1 MAQPVPPAA
10 PLEPVAAP
18 TDPAAAEIAVEQR
31 HVDRVYERL
40 EATRARARAYEA
52 EGHRRAQ
59 FGHEGGLV
67 ERDSIVYQAAAW
79 LQRLDAEE
87 EGLVFGRLDLE
98 DREVRYIGRLGVR
111 DEEYEPLTVDWRAPA
126 AALFYQA
133 TPVERRGVVRRRTI
147 KSSGRHVTRLD
158 DDLLAPDDPL
168 AGELTVI
175 GDGALM
181 AALTRKRGVVMHDIV
196 ATIQREQDLAVRSPG
211 SGATLITG
219 GPGTGKTAVAL
230 HRAAYLLFN
239 DRRRFESGGVLI
251 VGPSR
256 VFTAYVE
263 QVLPSLGEHT
273 AALRSLGELLDGVHA
288 TRHDPAPLAAVKGAT
303 AILPVLERAAHAA
316 APGVPRT
323 FRTTYQGHVIELDRR
338 ALDRVRTVA
347 LGRGHGGGRGGG
359 QPNTQRAHAAT
370 ALLEAAWERLPKQLR
385 DRRRTERAH
394 FDREL
399 RDRTEFDLFV
409 ERWWPYR
416 TPAEVLAGLGNEA
429 VLASAA
435 GPDLTA
441 GQVRELAASW
451 RRSAGF
457 LADRRPEADADLD
470 TYSETDADAGAEAGA
485 RPSAGAGAAYSDA
498 DWSVQ
503 DVPLLAELAELLG
516 PVPVDEREPEDP
528 FDGSGVLEV
537 SSWADRNPAGARDN
551 ARETYAHV
559 IVDEAQDLSPMQWR
573 VLGRLGRRASWT
585 VVGDPV
591 QSSWPDPEESR
602 QAMELALGDQPRH
615 RHELR
620 TNYRNS
626 AEIYEYA
633 ARFAKRAMPDAD
645 LPEAVRKT
653 GFPPEHFADL
663 DEAVTAALGSVEGTV
678 GVITALDAVDGVRER
693 LAGRAATEPR
703 LVVLTDLDAKGLEYD
718 AAVVIDPDAISG
730 ESPAGLRTLYV
741 ALTRATQRLYVV
753 AAPER

>member
-1 MAQPVPPAA
+1 MPQPDAA
-10 PLEPVAAP
+10 S
-18 TDPAAAEIAVEQR
+18 AEIEREQL

-52 EGHRRAQ
+52 EGHLRAQ

-67 ERDSIVYQAAAW
+67 ERDSIVYQAAIW

-87 EGLVFGRLDLE
+87 EGLVFGRLDFE
-98 DREVRYIGRLGVR
+98 DREVQYIGRLGVR

-126 AALFYQA
+126 AAVFYQA
-133 TPVERRGVVRRRTI
+133 TPVDRRGVVRRRTI
-147 KSSGRHVTRLD
+147 KSAGKRVTRLD
-158 DDLLAPDDPL
+158 DDLLAPESPV

-181 AALTRKRGVVMHDIV
+181 AALTRKRGTVMHDIV

-211 SGATLITG
+211 DGATLITG

-239 DRRRFESGGVLI
+239 ERRRFESGGVLI

-288 TRHDPAPLAAVKGAT
+288 TRHDPAAVAAVKGGIT
-303 AILPVLERAAHAA
+303 MLSILERAVRTAP
-316 APGVPRT
+316 PGVPET
-323 FRTTYQGHVIELDRR
+323 FRTTYQGNVIHLDRR
-338 ALDRVRTVA
+338 ALGRARSIA
-347 LGRGHGGGRGGG
+347 LGRGNSAGGGP
-359 QPNTQRAHAAT
+359 QPNAQRAHAAT
-370 ALLEAAWERLPKQLR
+370 ALLEAAWERLPRELR

-399 RDRTEFDLFV
+399 RDRSEFDLFL
-409 ERWWPYR
+409 EEWWPYR
-416 TPAEVLAGLGNEA
+416 SPVQVLRGLADEA
-429 VLASAA
+429 TLKALA
-435 GPDLTA
+435 GPDLSDE
-441 GQVRELAASW
+441 QIRLLSASW
-451 RRSAGF
+451 QHG
-457 LADRRPEADADLD
+457 DD
-470 TYSETDADAGAEAGA
+470 
-485 RPSAGAGAAYSDA
+485 
-498 DWSVQ
+498 DWSVE
-503 DVPLLAELAELLG
+503 DVPLLAELDQALG
-516 PVPVDEREPEDP
+516 PVPVEEREPEDP
-528 FDGSGVLEV
+528 FADNSVLEV
-537 SSWADRNPAGARDN
+537 SSWVDRNAAAKGDAT
-551 ARETYAHV
+551 RETYAHV

-591 QSSWPDPEESR
+591 QSAWPDPEESR
-602 QAMELALGDQPRH
+602 QAMELALGDQRRY

-633 ARFAKRAMPDAD
+633 ARFAKRAMPNAD

-653 GFPPEHFADL
+653 GFPPEEFGDL
-663 DEAVTAALGSVEGTV
+663 DAAVQAALDAVEGTV
-678 GVITALDAVDGVRER
+678 GVITTLAAYDRLSARLSPLRE
-693 LAGRAATEPR
+693 AEPR
-703 LVVLTDLDAKGLEYD
+703 LIVLTDLDAKGLEYD
-718 AAVVIDPDAISG
+718 AAVVVDPDAIAG

-753 AAPER
+753 TRD

>member
-1 MAQPVPPAA
+1 MPQPDAA
-10 PLEPVAAP
+10 
-18 TDPAAAEIAVEQR
+18 TAEIEREQL

-67 ERDSIVYQAAAW
+67 ERDSIVYQAAVW

-87 EGLVFGRLDLE
+87 EGLVFGRLDFE
-98 DREVRYIGRLGVR
+98 DREVQYIGRLGVR
-111 DEEYEPLTVDWRAPA
+111 DEEYEPLAVDWRAPA
-126 AALFYQA
+126 AAVFYQA
-133 TPVERRGVVRRRTI
+133 TPVDRRGVVRRRTI
-147 KSSGRHVTRLD
+147 KSSGRRVTRLD
-158 DDLLAPDDPL
+158 DDLLAPDSPL
-168 AGELTVI
+168 AAELTVI

-181 AALTRKRGVVMHDIV
+181 AALTRKRGTVMHDIV

-211 SGATLITG
+211 DGATLITG

-239 DRRRFESGGVLI
+239 ERRRFESGGVLI

-288 TRHDPAPLAAVKGAT
+288 ARHDPAALAAIKGA
-303 AILPVLERAAHAA
+303 ISMLPVLQRAVRNTP
-316 APGVPRT
+316 PGVPEA
-323 FRTTYQGHVIELDRR
+323 FRTTYQGNVVHLDRR
-338 ALDRVRTVA
+338 ALDRVRSIA
-347 LGRGHGGGRGGG
+347 LGRGHGGQGGKGG
-359 QPNTQRAHAAT
+359 QGGTGGAQPNAQRAHAAT
-370 ALLEAAWERLPKQLR
+370 ALLEAAWERLPRELR

-394 FDREL
+394 FDREM
-399 RDRTEFDLFV
+399 RDRTEFDLFI
-409 ERWWPYR
+409 EDWWPYR
-416 TPAEVLAGLGNEA
+416 SPDEVLRGLANEA
-429 VLASAA
+429 SLAASA
-435 GPDLTA
+435 GSDLTA
-441 GQVRELAASW
+441 EQVGMLSTSW
-451 RRSAGF
+451 RGN
-457 LADRRPEADADLD
+457 
-470 TYSETDADAGAEAGA
+470 G
-485 RPSAGAGAAYSDA
+485 
-498 DWSVQ
+498 DWSVE
-503 DVPLLAELAELLG
+503 DVPLLAELDQLLG
-516 PVPVDEREPEDP
+516 PIPVEDRAPEDP
-528 FDGSGVLEV
+528 FDGSGVTEV
-537 SSWADRNPAGARDN
+537 SSWVDRNASAQRDS

-559 IVDEAQDLSPMQWR
+559 IVDEAQDLSPLQWR

-602 QAMELALGDQPRH
+602 LAMELALGDQRRY

-633 ARFAKRAMPDAD
+633 ARFAKRAMPDVE

-653 GFPPEHFADL
+653 GFPPEEFAEL
-663 DEAVTAALGSVEGTV
+663 DAAVRAALEAVQGTV
-678 GVITALDAVDGVRER
+678 GVITTLAAYDGVSAR
-693 LAGRAATEPR
+693 LAALVEAEPR
-703 LVVLTDLDAKGLEYD
+703 LVVLSDLDAKGLEYD
-718 AAVVIDPDAISG
+718 AAVVLDPDAIAG

-753 AAPER
+753 TPG

>member
-1 MAQPVPPAA
+1 MPQPDAA
-10 PLEPVAAP
+10 S
-18 TDPAAAEIAVEQR
+18 AEMEREQL

-67 ERDSIVYQAAAW
+67 ERDSIVYQAAVW

-87 EGLVFGRLDLE
+87 EGLVFGRLDFE
-98 DREVRYIGRLGVR
+98 DGEIQYIGRLGVR
-111 DEEYEPLTVDWRAPA
+111 DEDYNPLTVDWRAPA
-126 AALFYQA
+126 AAVFYQA
-133 TPVERRGVVRRRTI
+133 TPVDRRDVVRRRTI
-147 KSSGRHVTRLD
+147 KSAGRRVTRLD
-158 DDLLAPDDPL
+158 DDLLAPESP
-168 AGELTVI
+168 AANGLTVI

-181 AALTRKRGVVMHDIV
+181 AALTRKRGTVMHDIV

-211 SGATLITG
+211 DGATLITG

-239 DRRRFESGGVLI
+239 ERRRFESGGVLI

-288 TRHDPAPLAAVKGAT
+288 SRHDPAPLAAIKGS
-303 AILPVLERAAHAA
+303 ISMLPILERAVRSAP
-316 APGVPRT
+316 PGVPDS
-323 FRTTYQGHVIELDRR
+323 FRTTYQGNVVQLDRR
-338 ALDRVRTVA
+338 ALDRVRSIV
-347 LGRGHGGGRGGG
+347 LGRGTPGGGP
-359 QPNTQRAHAAT
+359 QPNAQRAHAAT
-370 ALLEAAWERLPKQLR
+370 ALLEAAWERLPRELR

-399 RDRTEFDLFV
+399 RDRTEFDLFI
-409 ERWWPYR
+409 EQWWPYR
-416 TPAEVLAGLGNEA
+416 SPAEVLRGLADGA
-429 VLASAA
+429 TLRALA
-435 GPDLTA
+435 GPDLA
-441 GQVRELAASW
+441 DGQIAALEASW
-451 RRSAGF
+451 RR
-457 LADRRPEADADLD
+457 DEDA
-470 TYSETDADAGAEAGA
+470 A
-485 RPSAGAGAAYSDA
+485 P
-498 DWSVQ
+498 DWSVE
-503 DVPLLAELAELLG
+503 DVPLLAELDQLLG
-516 PVPVDEREPEDP
+516 PVPAEEREPEDP
-528 FDGSGVLEV
+528 FADAGVMEV
-537 SSWADRNPAGARDN
+537 SSWVDRNPAARRD
-551 ARETYAHV
+551 ATRETYAHV
-559 IVDEAQDLSPMQWR
+559 IVDEGQDLSPMQWR

-602 QAMELALGDQPRH
+602 LAMELALGDQRRY

-633 ARFAKRAMPDAD
+633 ARFAKRAMPDVE

-653 GFPPEHFADL
+653 GFPPEEFDDL
-663 DEAVTAALGSVEGTV
+663 DAAVRAALGAVEGTV
-678 GVITALDAVDGVRER
+678 GVITTLAAFDAVSAR
-693 LAGRAATEPR
+693 LAASLEAEPR

-718 AAVVIDPDAISG
+718 AAVVLDPDAIAG

-753 AAPER
+753 SPD

>member
-1 MAQPVPPAA
+1 LPQPDAA
-10 PLEPVAAP
+10 S
-18 TDPAAAEIAVEQR
+18 AEIEREQL

-67 ERDSIVYQAAAW
+67 ERDSIVYQAAVW

-87 EGLVFGRLDLE
+87 EGLVFGRLDFE
-98 DREVRYIGRLGVR
+98 DREVQYIGRLGVR

-126 AALFYQA
+126 AAVFYQA
-133 TPVERRGVVRRRTI
+133 TPVDRRGVVRRRTI
-147 KSSGRHVTRLD
+147 KSAGRRVTRLD
-158 DDLLAPDDPL
+158 DDLLAPESPV
-168 AGELTVI
+168 APELTVI

-181 AALTRKRGVVMHDIV
+181 AALTRKRGTVMHDIV

-211 SGATLITG
+211 DGATLITG

-239 DRRRFESGGVLI
+239 ERRRFESGGVLI

-288 TRHDPAPLAAVKGAT
+288 TRHDPASLAAVKGS
-303 AILPVLERAAHAA
+303 ISMLPILERAVRTAP
-316 APGVPRT
+316 PGVPT
-323 FRTTYQGHVIELDRR
+323 SFRTTYQGNVIHLDGR
-338 ALDRVRTVA
+338 A
-347 LGRGHGGGRGGG
+347 LGRVRSIALGRSNPGNGGP

-370 ALLEAAWERLPKQLR
+370 ALLEAAWERLPRELR

-399 RDRTEFDLFV
+399 RDRSEFDLFI
-409 ERWWPYR
+409 EEWWPFR
-416 TPAEVLAGLGNEA
+416 GPAEVLRELSREA
-429 VLASAA
+429 NLRSLA
-435 GPDLTA
+435 GPDLTSEQISA
-441 GQVRELAASW
+441 LAVSW
-451 RRSAGF
+451 RGEDRSV
-457 LADRRPEADADLD
+457 E
-470 TYSETDADAGAEAGA
+470 
-485 RPSAGAGAAYSDA
+485 
-498 DWSVQ
+498 
-503 DVPLLAELAELLG
+503 DVPLLAELDQLLG
-516 PVPVDEREPEDP
+516 PVPVEEREPEDP
-528 FDGSGVLEV
+528 FADSGVAEV
-537 SSWADRNPAGARDN
+537 SSWVDRNAAKRD
-551 ARETYAHV
+551 ATRETYAHV
-559 IVDEAQDLSPMQWR
+559 IVDEAQDLSPLQWR

-591 QSSWPDPEESR
+591 QSCWPDPEESR
-602 QAMELALGDQPRH
+602 LAMELALGDQRRY

-633 ARFAKRAMPDAD
+633 AQFAKRAMPDAE

-653 GFPPEHFADL
+653 GFPPEEFSDL
-663 DEAVTAALGSVEGTV
+663 DAAVRAALEAVQGTV
-678 GVITALDAVDGVRER
+678 GVICTLAAFDGLSAR
-693 LAGRAATEPR
+693 LAAPRAAEPR

-718 AAVVIDPDAISG
+718 AAVVVDPDAIAG

-753 AAPER
+753 SPG

>member
-1 MAQPVPPAA
+1 LPPSTRAQRAQPDAA
-10 PLEPVAAP
+10 
-18 TDPAAAEIAVEQR
+18 TAEIEREQQ

-52 EGHRRAQ
+52 EGHARAQ

-67 ERDSIVYQAAAW
+67 ERDSIVYQAAVW

-87 EGLVFGRLDLE
+87 EGLVFGRLDFG
-98 DREVRYIGRLGVR
+98 DREVQYIGRLGVR

-126 AALFYQA
+126 AAVFYQA
-133 TPVERRGVVRRRTI
+133 TPVDRRGVVRRRTI
-147 KSSGRHVTRLD
+147 KSAGRRVTRLD

-168 AGELTVI
+168 AAELTVI

-181 AALTRKRGVVMHDIV
+181 AALTRKRGTVMHDIV

-211 SGATLITG
+211 DGATLITG

-239 DRRRFESGGVLI
+239 ERRRFESGGVLI

-273 AALRSLGELLDGVHA
+273 AALRSLGELLDGVS
-288 TRHDPAPLAAVKGAT
+288 TSRHDPAALAAIKGGLGM
-303 AILPVLERAAHAA
+303 LPVLERAVRGA
-316 APGVPRT
+316 APGVPEA
-323 FRTTYQGHVIELDRR
+323 FRTTYQGNVVHLDRR
-338 ALDRVRTVA
+338 ALDRVRSIA
-347 LGRGHGGGRGGG
+347 LGRSPAGNGVP
-359 QPNTQRAHAAT
+359 QPNAQRAHAAT
-370 ALLEAAWERLPKQLR
+370 ALLEAAWERLPRELR

-409 ERWWPYR
+409 EAWWPYR
-416 TPAEVLAGLGNEA
+416 TPEQVLRGLSDQARLGA
-429 VLASAA
+429 LA
-435 GPDLTA
+435 GPDLS
-441 GQVRELAASW
+441 GEQVRALAASW
-451 RRSAGF
+451 RRAQADSESA
-457 LADRRPEADADLD
+457 
-470 TYSETDADAGAEAGA
+470 AE
-485 RPSAGAGAAYSDA
+485 PA
-498 DWSVQ
+498 DWSVE
-503 DVPLLAELAELLG
+503 DVPLLAELDRLLG
-516 PVPVDEREPEDP
+516 PVPVEEREPQDP
-528 FDGSGVLEV
+528 FADAGVAEV
-537 SSWADRNPAGARDN
+537 SSWVDRNPAGARDGS
-551 ARETYAHV
+551 RETYAHV

-591 QSSWPDPEESR
+591 QSAWPDPEESR
-602 QAMELALGDQPRH
+602 LAMELALGDQKRY

-633 ARFAKRAMPDAD
+633 ARFAKRAMPNVE

-653 GFPPEHFADL
+653 GFPPEEFADL
-663 DEAVTAALGSVEGTV
+663 DEAVRAALEAVEGTV
-678 GVITALDAVDGVRER
+678 GVITTLAAFDTVSTR
-693 LAGRAATEPR
+693 LAARVEAEPR

-718 AAVVIDPDAISG
+718 AAVVLDPDAIAA

-741 ALTRATQRLYVV
+741 ALTRATQRLYV
-753 AAPER
+753 AAPVGGVLAGTEA

>member
-1 MAQPVPPAA
+1 MPQPHPSQSRPRATSASPDPA
-10 PLEPVAAP
+10 
-18 TDPAAAEIAVEQR
+18 DPAAAEIRREQE
-31 HVDRVYERL
+31 HVNRVYERL

-67 ERDSIVYQAAAW
+67 ERDSIVYQAAVW
-79 LQRLDAEE
+79 LQRLEAEE
-87 EGLVFGRLDLE
+87 EGLVFGRLDFS
-98 DREVRYIGRLGVR
+98 DREVQYIGRLGVR

-133 TPVERRGVVRRRTI
+133 TPVDRRGVVRRRTI
-147 KSSGRHVTRLD
+147 KSAGRRITRLD
-158 DDLLAPDDPL
+158 DDLLAPEDPL
-168 AGELTVI
+168 AAELTVI

-181 AALTRKRGVVMHDIV
+181 AALTRKRGAVMHDIV

-211 SGATLITG
+211 DGATLITG

-239 DRRRFESGGVLI
+239 ERRRFESGGVLI

-288 TRHDPAPLAAVKGAT
+288 VRHDAAALAAAKGGLG
-303 AILPVLERAAHAA
+303 ILPVLDRAVRTAP
-316 APGVPRT
+316 PGVPEQLRMS
-323 FRTTYQGHVIELDRR
+323 YQGNIVHLDRR
-338 ALDRVRTVA
+338 ALDRVRSNV
-347 LGRGHGGGRGGG
+347 LGRGQQGP
-359 QPNTQRAHAAT
+359 QPNLQRAHAAT
-370 ALLEAAWERLPKQLR
+370 MLLEALWERLPRELR

-394 FDREL
+394 FDRDV
-399 RDRTEFDLFV
+399 RDRTEFESFL

-416 TPAEVLAGLGNEA
+416 TPDAVLRGLAQPEVLGSLAGAELTRDQ
-429 VLASAA
+429 VAA
-435 GPDLTA
+435 
-441 GQVRELAASW
+441 LAASW
-451 RRSAGF
+451 
-457 LADRRPEADADLD
+457 
-470 TYSETDADAGAEAGA
+470 AEEVT
-485 RPSAGAGAAYSDA
+485 
-498 DWSVQ
+498 WSVE
-503 DVPLLAELAELLG
+503 DVPLLAELDQLLG
-516 PVPVDEREPEDP
+516 PVPVDHREPEDP
-528 FDGSGVLEV
+528 FADSGVLEV
-537 SSWADRNPAGARDN
+537 SSWVDRNPAGKKDN
-551 ARETYAHV
+551 SRETYAHV

-602 QAMELALGDQPRH
+602 QAMELALGDQRRH

-633 ARFAKRAMPDAD
+633 ARFARRAMPDVQ

-653 GFPPEHFADL
+653 GFPPEEFAEL
-663 DEAVTAALGSVEGTV
+663 GPAVDAALESVEGTV
-678 GVITALDAVDGVRER
+678 GVITTLAAFDAVAAGLAER
-693 LAGRAATEPR
+693 TEAQPR

-718 AAVVIDPDAISG
+718 AAVVLDPDAIAA

-753 AAPER
+753 AA

>member
-1 MAQPVPPAA
+1 MPQPDAA
-10 PLEPVAAP
+10 S
-18 TDPAAAEIAVEQR
+18 AEIEREQL

-67 ERDSIVYQAAAW
+67 ERDSIVYQAAVW

-87 EGLVFGRLDLE
+87 EGLVFGRLDFE
-98 DREVRYIGRLGVR
+98 DREVQYIGRLGVR

-126 AALFYQA
+126 AAVFYQA
-133 TPVERRGVVRRRTI
+133 TPVDRRGVVRRRTI
-147 KSSGRHVTRLD
+147 KSMGRTVTRLD
-158 DDLLAPDDPL
+158 DDLLAPESPI
-168 AGELTVI
+168 APELTVI

-181 AALTRKRGVVMHDIV
+181 AALTRKRGTVMHDIV

-211 SGATLITG
+211 DGATLITG

-239 DRRRFESGGVLI
+239 ERRRFESGGVLI

-288 TRHDPAPLAAVKGAT
+288 TRHDPASLAAIKGG
-303 AILPVLERAAHAA
+303 ISMLPILERAVRTAP
-316 APGVPRT
+316 PGVPT
-323 FRTTYQGHVIELDRR
+323 SFRTTYQGNVIHLDRR
-338 ALDRVRTVA
+338 ALDRVRSIA
-347 LGRGHGGGRGGG
+347 LGRSNPGAGGP

-370 ALLEAAWERLPKQLR
+370 ALLEAAWERLPRELR

-399 RDRTEFDLFV
+399 RDRTEFDLFI
-409 ERWWPYR
+409 EEWWPYR
-416 TPAEVLAGLGNEA
+416 DPAEVLRELSDDTN
-429 VLASAA
+429 LRSLA
-435 GPDLTA
+435 GPDLTSE
-441 GQVRELAASW
+441 QISLLAASW
-451 RRSAGF
+451 RDEDRSV
-457 LADRRPEADADLD
+457 E
-470 TYSETDADAGAEAGA
+470 
-485 RPSAGAGAAYSDA
+485 
-498 DWSVQ
+498 
-503 DVPLLAELAELLG
+503 DVPLLAELDQLLG
-516 PVPVDEREPEDP
+516 PVPVEEREPEDP
-528 FDGSGVLEV
+528 FSDSGVTEV
-537 SSWADRNPAGARDN
+537 SSWVDRNAAKRDTT
-551 ARETYAHV
+551 RETYAHV

-591 QSSWPDPEESR
+591 QSAWPDPEESR
-602 QAMELALGDQPRH
+602 LAMELALADQRRY

-633 ARFAKRAMPDAD
+633 SQFAKRAMPDVE

-653 GFPPEHFADL
+653 GFPPEQFSDL
-663 DEAVTAALGSVEGTV
+663 DAAVRAALESVQGTV
-678 GVITALDAVDGVRER
+678 GVICTLAAYDGLSARLGALRE
-693 LAGRAATEPR
+693 AEPR

-718 AAVVIDPDAISG
+718 AAVVVDPDAIAD

-753 AAPER
+753 SPA

>member
-1 MAQPVPPAA
+1 LPQPQPSQPRPQTVPASPEHA
-10 PLEPVAAP
+10 
-18 TDPAAAEIAVEQR
+18 DPAAAEIRREQE

-67 ERDSIVYQAAAW
+67 ERDSIVYQAAVW
-79 LQRLDAEE
+79 LQRLEAEE
-87 EGLVFGRLDLE
+87 EGLVFGRLDFS
-98 DREVRYIGRLGVR
+98 DREVQYIGRLGVR

-126 AALFYQA
+126 AAVFYQA
-133 TPVERRGVVRRRTI
+133 TPVDRRGVVRRRTI
-147 KSSGRHVTRLD
+147 KSAGRRVTRLD
-158 DDLLAPDDPL
+158 DDLLAPEDPL
-168 AGELTVI
+168 AAELTVI

-181 AALTRKRGVVMHDIV
+181 AALTRKRGAVMHDIV

-211 SGATLITG
+211 DGATLITG

-288 TRHDPAPLAAVKGAT
+288 TRHDRPALAAVKGGLG
-303 AILPVLERAAHAA
+303 ILPVLERAVRTAP
-316 APGVPRT
+316 PGVPEQLRT
-323 FRTTYQGHVIELDRR
+323 SYQGHIMHLDRR
-338 ALDRVRTVA
+338 ALDRVRSLV
-347 LGRGHGGGRGGG
+347 LGRGQQGP
-359 QPNTQRAHAAT
+359 QPNLQRAHAAT
-370 ALLEAAWERLPKQLR
+370 ALLEALWERLPRELR

-394 FDREL
+394 FDRDV
-399 RDRTEFDLFV
+399 RDRTEFESFI
-409 ERWWPYR
+409 EQWWPYR
-416 TPAEVLAGLGNEA
+416 SAEQVLRTLADPAVLGSLAG
-429 VLASAA
+429 S
-435 GPDLTA
+435 DLTA
-441 GQVRELAASW
+441 DQVAELAASW
-451 RRSAGF
+451 
-457 LADRRPEADADLD
+457 
-470 TYSETDADAGAEAGA
+470 
-485 RPSAGAGAAYSDA
+485 AAA
-498 DWSVQ
+498 DWSVE
-503 DVPLLAELAELLG
+503 DVPLLAELDQALG

-528 FDGSGVLEV
+528 FAGSGVLEV
-537 SSWADRNPAGARDN
+537 SSWVDRNPTAKKDTG
-551 ARETYAHV
+551 RESYAHV

-573 VLGRLGRRASWT
+573 ALGRLGRRASWT

-602 QAMELALGDQPRH
+602 QAMELALGDQKRH

-633 ARFAKRAMPDAD
+633 ARFARRAMPEVE

-653 GFPPEHFADL
+653 GFPPEEFADL
-663 DEAVTAALGSVEGTV
+663 GQAVDAALESVEGTV
-678 GVITALDAVDGVRER
+678 GVITTLAAFESVAAA
-693 LAGRAATEPR
+693 LAGRLAAHPR
-703 LVVLTDLDAKGLEYD
+703 LIVLTDLDAKGLEYD
-718 AAVVIDPDAISG
+718 AAVVLDPDAIAG

-753 AAPER
+753 SGGE

>member
-1 MAQPVPPAA
+1 MAQPVPAPAA
-10 PLEPVAAP
+10 PP
-18 TDPAAAEIAVEQR
+18 DPAAAEIAREQR

-67 ERDSIVYQAAAW
+67 ERDSIVYQAAVW

-87 EGLVFGRLDLE
+87 EGLVFGRLDFE
-98 DREVRYIGRLGVR
+98 DREVQYIGRLGVR
-111 DEEYEPLTVDWRAPA
+111 DEDYNPLTVDWRAPA
-126 AALFYQA
+126 AAVFYQA
-133 TPVERRGVVRRRTI
+133 TPVDRREVVRRRTI
-147 KSSGRHVTRLD
+147 KSAGRRVTRLD
-158 DDLLAPDDPL
+158 DDLLAPDSPL
-168 AGELTVI
+168 AQELTVI

-181 AALTRKRGVVMHDIV
+181 AALTRKRGTVMHDIV

-211 SGATLITG
+211 EGATLITG

-239 DRRRFESGGVLI
+239 ERRRFESGGVLI

-288 TRHDPAPLAAVKGAT
+288 ARHDPAPLAAVKGSLGM
-303 AILPVLERAAHAA
+303 LPVLERAVRGA
-316 APGVPRT
+316 APGVPQS
-323 FRTTYQGHVIELDRR
+323 FRTTYQGNVVQLDRR
-338 ALDRVRTVA
+338 ALDRVRAVA
-347 LGRGHGGGRGGG
+347 LGRAHPGSGAP
-359 QPNTQRAHAAT
+359 QPNAQRAHAAT
-370 ALLEAAWERLPKQLR
+370 ALLEAAWERLPRELR

-409 ERWWPYR
+409 EEWWPYR
-416 TPAEVLAGLGNEA
+416 SPAEVLRGLSEEP
-429 VLASAA
+429 VLAALA
-435 GPDLTA
+435 GPDLTS
-441 GQVRELAASW
+441 GQVRDLAASW
-451 RRSAGF
+451 RAAAGP
-457 LADRRPEADADLD
+457 DQDGQ
-470 TYSETDADAGAEAGA
+470 GAV
-485 RPSAGAGAAYSDA
+485 
-498 DWSVQ
+498 DWSVE
-503 DVPLLAELAELLG
+503 DVPLLAELDRLLG
-516 PVPVDEREPEDP
+516 PLPVAEREPEDP
-528 FDGSGVLEV
+528 YAESGVLEV
-537 SSWADRNPAGARDN
+537 SSWVDRNAGG
-551 ARETYAHV
+551 ARETARESYAHV

-602 QAMELALGDQPRH
+602 LAMELALGDQRRH
-615 RHELR
+615 RHELH

-633 ARFAKRAMPDAD
+633 AQYARRAMPGVE

-653 GFPPEHFADL
+653 GFPPEHLADL
-663 DEAVTAALGSVEGTV
+663 DEAVTAALGAVEGTV
-678 GVITALDAVDGVRER
+678 GVITALESFAEVRGRLAER
-693 LAGRAATEPR
+693 LEAEPR

-718 AAVVIDPDAISG
+718 AAVVLEPDTIAG

-753 AAPER
+753 AAAG

>member
-1 MAQPVPPAA
+1 MPQPDAA
-10 PLEPVAAP
+10 S
-18 TDPAAAEIAVEQR
+18 AEIEREQL

-67 ERDSIVYQAAAW
+67 ERDSIVYQAAVW

-87 EGLVFGRLDLE
+87 EGLVFGRLDFE
-98 DREVRYIGRLGVR
+98 DREVQYIGRLGVR
-111 DEEYEPLTVDWRAPA
+111 DEEYNPLTVDWRAPA
-126 AALFYQA
+126 AAVFYQA
-133 TPVERRGVVRRRTI
+133 TPVDRRDVVRRRTI
-147 KSSGRHVTRLD
+147 KSAGRRVTRLD
-158 DDLLAPDDPL
+158 DDLLAPESPTAKD
-168 AGELTVI
+168 LTVI

-181 AALTRKRGVVMHDIV
+181 AALTRKRGTVMHDIV

-211 SGATLITG
+211 DGATLITG

-239 DRRRFESGGVLI
+239 ERRRFESGGVLI

-288 TRHDPAPLAAVKGAT
+288 TRHDSAALAAVKGSVSM
-303 AILPVLERAAHAA
+303 LPILERVVRSAP
-316 APGVPRT
+316 PGVPDA
-323 FRTTYQGHVIELDRR
+323 FRTTYQGHVLQLDRR
-338 ALDRVRTVA
+338 ALDRVRSIA
-347 LGRGHGGGRGGG
+347 LGRSNPGAGGP
-359 QPNTQRAHAAT
+359 QPNAQRAHAAT
-370 ALLEAAWERLPKQLR
+370 ALLEAAWDRLPRELR

-394 FDREL
+394 FDREM
-399 RDRTEFDLFV
+399 RDRTEFDLFL
-409 ERWWPYR
+409 EQWWPYR
-416 TPAEVLAGLGNEA
+416 SPAEVLRGLADDPALKGLGA
-429 VLASAA
+429 VA
-435 GPDLTA
+435 
-441 GQVRELAASW
+441 ESW
-451 RRSAGF
+451 RDG
-457 LADRRPEADADLD
+457 
-470 TYSETDADAGAEAGA
+470 G
-485 RPSAGAGAAYSDA
+485 
-498 DWSVQ
+498 WSVE
-503 DVPLLAELAELLG
+503 DVPLLAELDQLLG
-516 PVPVDEREPEDP
+516 PVPVEEREPEDP
-528 FDGSGVLEV
+528 FADSGVMEV
-537 SSWADRNPAGARDN
+537 SSWVDRNPAAKGELT
-551 ARETYAHV
+551 RESYAHV

-573 VLGRLGRRASWT
+573 VLARLGRRASWT

-591 QSSWPDPEESR
+591 QSAWPDPEESR
-602 QAMELALGDQPRH
+602 QAMELALGDQKRY
-615 RHELR
+615 RHELH

-633 ARFAKRAMPDAD
+633 ARFAKRAMPDVQ

-653 GFPPEHFADL
+653 GFPPEEFADL
-663 DEAVTAALGSVEGTV
+663 DAAVRAALGAVEGTV
-678 GVITALDAVDGVRER
+678 GVITTLAAYDAVSAR
-693 LAGRAATEPR
+693 LAALLEAEPR

-718 AAVVIDPDAISG
+718 AAVVLDPDAIAG

-753 AAPER
+753 SPE

>member
-1 MAQPVPPAA
+1 MAQPVPASAA
-10 PLEPVAAP
+10 PH
-18 TDPAAAEIAVEQR
+18 DQAAAEIEREQL

-67 ERDSIVYQAAAW
+67 ERDSIVYQAAVW

-87 EGLVFGRLDLE
+87 EGLVFGRLDFE
-98 DREVRYIGRLGVR
+98 DREVQYIGRLGVR

-126 AALFYQA
+126 AAVFYQA
-133 TPVERRGVVRRRTI
+133 TPVDRRGVVRRRTI
-147 KSSGRHVTRLD
+147 KSAGRRVTRLD
-158 DDLLAPDDPL
+158 DDLLAPDSPL
-168 AGELTVI
+168 AEELTVI

-181 AALTRKRGVVMHDIV
+181 AALTRKRGTVMHDIV
-196 ATIQREQDLAVRSPG
+196 STIQREQDLAVRSPG
-211 SGATLITG
+211 DGATLITG
-219 GPGTGKTAVAL
+219 DPGTGKTAVAL

-288 TRHDPAPLAAVKGAT
+288 TRHDPAALAAVKGALGM
-303 AILPVLERAAHAA
+303 LPVLERAVRTAP
-316 APGVPRT
+316 PGVPQS
-323 FRTTYQGHVIELDRR
+323 FRTTYQGNVIQLDRR
-338 ALDRVRTVA
+338 ALDRVRAVA
-347 LGRGHGGGRGGG
+347 LGRAHPGSGGP
-359 QPNTQRAHAAT
+359 QPNAQRAHAAT
-370 ALLEAAWERLPKQLR
+370 ALLEAAWERLPRELR

-399 RDRTEFDLFV
+399 RDRTEFDAFV
-409 ERWWPYR
+409 EQWWPYR
-416 TPAEVLAGLGNEA
+416 TPAAVLRGLSGEA
-429 VLASAA
+429 VLGSLA
-435 GPDLTA
+435 GPDLA
-441 GQVRELAASW
+441 AEQVRALAASW
-451 RRSAGF
+451 RAAAGG
-457 LADRRPEADADLD
+457 P
-470 TYSETDADAGAEAGA
+470 AEDEHA
-485 RPSAGAGAAYSDA
+485 A
-498 DWSVQ
+498 DWSVE
-503 DVPLLAELAELLG
+503 DVPLLAELDRLLG

-528 FDGSGVLEV
+528 YSDSGVLEV
-537 SSWADRNPAGARDN
+537 SSWVDRNAGGRREA
-551 ARETYAHV
+551 ARESYAHV

-602 QAMELALGDQPRH
+602 QAMELALGDQRRH
-615 RHELR
+615 RHELH

-633 ARFAKRAMPDAD
+633 AQYARRALPGVE

-653 GFPPEHFADL
+653 GFPPEQFADV
-663 DEAVTAALGSVEGTV
+663 DEAVTAALAAVDGTV
-678 GVITALDAVDGVRER
+678 GVITTLAAFDGVRGR
-693 LAGRAATEPR
+693 LAGRLAAEPR
-703 LVVLTDLDAKGLEYD
+703 LVLLTDLDAKGLEYD
-718 AAVVIDPDAISG
+718 AAVVLDPDAIAG

-753 AAPER
+753 SA

>member
-1 MAQPVPPAA
+1 MPQPQPQPSQPRPHAA
-10 PLEPVAAP
+10 TASP
-18 TDPAAAEIAVEQR
+18 DPADPATAELRREQE
-31 HVDRVYERL
+31 HVDLVYERL

-67 ERDSIVYQAAAW
+67 ERDSIVYQAAVW

-87 EGLVFGRLDLE
+87 EGLVFGRLDFA
-98 DREVRYIGRLGVR
+98 DREVQYIGRLGVR

-126 AALFYQA
+126 AAVFYQA
-133 TPVERRGVVRRRTI
+133 TPVDRRGVVRRRTI
-147 KSSGRHVTRLD
+147 KSAGRRVTRLD
-158 DDLLAPDDPL
+158 DDLLAPEDPL
-168 AGELTVI
+168 AAELTVI

-181 AALTRKRGVVMHDIV
+181 AALTRKRGTVMHDIV

-211 SGATLITG
+211 DGATLITG

-288 TRHDPAPLAAVKGAT
+288 ARHDRASLAAVKGGLG
-303 AILPVLERAAHAA
+303 ILPVLERAVRTAP
-316 APGVPRT
+316 PGVPEQLRLS
-323 FRTTYQGHVIELDRR
+323 YQGHIVQLDRR
-338 ALDRVRTVA
+338 ALDRVRSVV
-347 LGRGHGGGRGGG
+347 LGRGQQGP
-359 QPNTQRAHAAT
+359 QPNVQRAHAAT
-370 ALLEAAWERLPKQLR
+370 MVLEALWERLPRELR

-394 FDREL
+394 FDRDL
-399 RDRTEFDLFV
+399 RDRTEFEAFI
-409 ERWWPYR
+409 ERWWPHR
-416 TPAEVLAGLGNEA
+416 SPDEVLRELADPA
-429 VLASAA
+429 VLGALA
-435 GPDLTA
+435 GPDLTSD
-441 GQVRELAASW
+441 QVAELAASW
-451 RRSAGF
+451 VEDVA
-457 LADRRPEADADLD
+457 
-470 TYSETDADAGAEAGA
+470 
-485 RPSAGAGAAYSDA
+485 
-498 DWSVQ
+498 WSVE
-503 DVPLLAELAELLG
+503 DVPLLAELDQLLG
-516 PVPVDEREPEDP
+516 PVPVNEREPQDP
-528 FDGSGVLEV
+528 FSDSGVLEV
-537 SSWADRNPAGARDN
+537 SSWVDRNPTAKKDSG
-551 ARETYAHV
+551 RETYAHV

-591 QSSWPDPEESR
+591 QSAWPDPEESR
-602 QAMELALGDQPRH
+602 QAMELALGDQKRH

-633 ARFAKRAMPDAD
+633 ARFARRAMPDVQ

-653 GFPPEHFADL
+653 GFPPEEFTDL
-663 DEAVTAALGSVEGTV
+663 GRAVDAALESVEGTV
-678 GVITALDAVDGVRER
+678 GVITTLAAFDAVAASLAER
-693 LAGRAATEPR
+693 AEAQPR

-718 AAVVIDPDAISG
+718 AAVVLDPDAIAA

-753 AAPER
+753 APGA

>member
-1 MAQPVPPAA
+1 LPQPDAA
-10 PLEPVAAP
+10 S
-18 TDPAAAEIAVEQR
+18 AEIEREQL

-67 ERDSIVYQAAAW
+67 ERDSIVYQAAVW

-87 EGLVFGRLDLE
+87 EGLVFGRLDFE
-98 DREVRYIGRLGVR
+98 DREVQYIGRLGVR

-126 AALFYQA
+126 AAVFYQA
-133 TPVERRGVVRRRTI
+133 TPVDRRGVVRRRTI
-147 KSSGRHVTRLD
+147 KSAGRRVTRLD
-158 DDLLAPDDPL
+158 DDLLAPESPI
-168 AGELTVI
+168 APELTVI

-181 AALTRKRGVVMHDIV
+181 AALTRKRGTVMHDIV

-211 SGATLITG
+211 DGATLITG

-239 DRRRFESGGVLI
+239 ERRRFESGGVLI

-288 TRHDPAPLAAVKGAT
+288 TRHDPASLAAIKGS
-303 AILPVLERAAHAA
+303 ISMLPVLERAVRTAP
-316 APGVPRT
+316 PGVPTT
-323 FRTTYQGHVIELDRR
+323 FRTTYQGNVIHLDRR
-338 ALDRVRTVA
+338 ALDRVRSIA
-347 LGRGHGGGRGGG
+347 LGRSNPGAGGP

-370 ALLEAAWERLPKQLR
+370 ALLEAAWERLPRELR

-399 RDRTEFDLFV
+399 RDRTEFDLFI
-409 ERWWPYR
+409 EEWWPYR
-416 TPAEVLAGLGNEA
+416 DPAEVLRELSDEA
-429 VLASAA
+429 NLKALA
-435 GPDLTA
+435 GPDL
-441 GQVRELAASW
+441 GEEQISLLAASW
-451 RRSAGF
+451 RDEDRSV
-457 LADRRPEADADLD
+457 E
-470 TYSETDADAGAEAGA
+470 
-485 RPSAGAGAAYSDA
+485 
-498 DWSVQ
+498 
-503 DVPLLAELAELLG
+503 DVPLLAELDQLLG
-516 PVPVDEREPEDP
+516 PVPVEEREPEDP
-528 FDGSGVLEV
+528 FADSGVAEV
-537 SSWADRNPAGARDN
+537 SSWVDRNAAKRDTT
-551 ARETYAHV
+551 RETYAHV

-602 QAMELALGDQPRH
+602 LAMELALGDQRRY

-633 ARFAKRAMPDAD
+633 SQFAKRAMPDVE

-653 GFPPEHFADL
+653 GFPPEQFSDL
-663 DEAVTAALGSVEGTV
+663 DAAVRAALESVQGTV
-678 GVITALDAVDGVRER
+678 GVISTLAAYDGLSARLGALRE
-693 LAGRAATEPR
+693 AEPR

-718 AAVVIDPDAISG
+718 AAVVVDPDAIAG

-753 AAPER
+753 SPA

>member
-1 MAQPVPPAA
+1 MPQPHPSQSRPRATSASPDPA
-10 PLEPVAAP
+10 
-18 TDPAAAEIAVEQR
+18 DPAAAEIRREQE
-31 HVDRVYERL
+31 HVNRVYERL

-67 ERDSIVYQAAAW
+67 ERDSIVYQAAVW
-79 LQRLDAEE
+79 LQRLEAEE
-87 EGLVFGRLDLE
+87 EGLVFGRLDFS
-98 DREVRYIGRLGVR
+98 DREVQYIGRLGVR

-133 TPVERRGVVRRRTI
+133 TPVDRRGVVRRRTI
-147 KSSGRHVTRLD
+147 KSAGRRITRLD
-158 DDLLAPDDPL
+158 DDLLAPEDPL
-168 AGELTVI
+168 AAELTVI

-181 AALTRKRGVVMHDIV
+181 AALTRKRGAVMHDIV

-211 SGATLITG
+211 DGATLITG

-239 DRRRFESGGVLI
+239 ERRRFESGGVLI

-288 TRHDPAPLAAVKGAT
+288 VRHDAAALAAAKGGLG
-303 AILPVLERAAHAA
+303 ILPVLDRAVRTAP
-316 APGVPRT
+316 PGVPEQLRMS
-323 FRTTYQGHVIELDRR
+323 YQGNIVHLDRR
-338 ALDRVRTVA
+338 ALDRGRSNV
-347 LGRGHGGGRGGG
+347 LGRGQQGP
-359 QPNTQRAHAAT
+359 QPNLQRAHAAT
-370 ALLEAAWERLPKQLR
+370 MLLEALWERLPRELR

-394 FDREL
+394 FDRDV
-399 RDRTEFDLFV
+399 RDRTEFESFL

-416 TPAEVLAGLGNEA
+416 TPDAVLRGLAQPEVLGSLAGAELTRDQ
-429 VLASAA
+429 VAA
-435 GPDLTA
+435 
-441 GQVRELAASW
+441 LAASW
-451 RRSAGF
+451 
-457 LADRRPEADADLD
+457 
-470 TYSETDADAGAEAGA
+470 AEEVT
-485 RPSAGAGAAYSDA
+485 
-498 DWSVQ
+498 WSVE
-503 DVPLLAELAELLG
+503 DVPLLAELDQLLG
-516 PVPVDEREPEDP
+516 PVPVDHREPEDP
-528 FDGSGVLEV
+528 FADSGVLEV
-537 SSWADRNPAGARDN
+537 SSWVDRNPAGKKDN
-551 ARETYAHV
+551 SRETYAHV

-602 QAMELALGDQPRH
+602 QAMELALGDQRRH

-633 ARFAKRAMPDAD
+633 ARFARRAMPDVQ

-653 GFPPEHFADL
+653 GFPPEEFAEL
-663 DEAVTAALGSVEGTV
+663 GPAVDAALESVEGTV
-678 GVITALDAVDGVRER
+678 GVITTLAAFDAVAAGLAER
-693 LAGRAATEPR
+693 TEAQPR

-718 AAVVIDPDAISG
+718 AAVVLDPDAIAA

-753 AAPER
+753 AA

>member
-1 MAQPVPPAA
+1 MPQPDAA
-10 PLEPVAAP
+10 S
-18 TDPAAAEIAVEQR
+18 AEIEREQL

-67 ERDSIVYQAAAW
+67 ERDSIVYQAAVW

-87 EGLVFGRLDLE
+87 EGLVFGRLDFE
-98 DREVRYIGRLGVR
+98 DEEIQYIGRLGVR
-111 DEEYEPLTVDWRAPA
+111 DEEYNPLTVDWRAPA
-126 AALFYQA
+126 AAVFYQA
-133 TPVERRGVVRRRTI
+133 TPVDRRGVVRRRTI
-147 KSSGRHVTRLD
+147 KSAGRHVTRLD
-158 DDLLAPDDPL
+158 DDLLAPESPVAKD
-168 AGELTVI
+168 LTVI

-181 AALTRKRGVVMHDIV
+181 AALTRKRGAVMHDIV

-211 SGATLITG
+211 DGATLITG

-239 DRRRFESGGVLI
+239 ERRRFESGGVLI

-273 AALRSLGELLDGVHA
+273 AALRSLGELLEGVHA
-288 TRHDPAPLAAVKGAT
+288 TRHDRASLAAIKGS
-303 AILPVLERAAHAA
+303 ISMLPVLERAVRTAP
-316 APGVPRT
+316 PGVPES
-323 FRTTYQGHVIELDRR
+323 FRTTYQGHVVQLDRR
-338 ALDRVRTVA
+338 ALDRVRSIA
-347 LGRGHGGGRGGG
+347 LGRNHSGSGGGP
-359 QPNTQRAHAAT
+359 QPNVQRAHAAT
-370 ALLEAAWERLPKQLR
+370 ALLEAAWERLPRELR

-399 RDRTEFDLFV
+399 RDRTEFDLFL
-409 ERWWPYR
+409 EEWWPYR
-416 TPAEVLAGLGNEA
+416 DAAEVLRGLADEA
-429 VLASAA
+429 TLRALAAPELSDEQISVLA
-435 GPDLTA
+435 T
-441 GQVRELAASW
+441 SW
-451 RRSAGF
+451 RK
-457 LADRRPEADADLD
+457 
-470 TYSETDADAGAEAGA
+470 AE
-485 RPSAGAGAAYSDA
+485 DEA
-498 DWSVQ
+498 DWSVE
-503 DVPLLAELAELLG
+503 DVPLLAELDQLLG
-516 PVPVDEREPEDP
+516 PVPVEEREPEDP
-528 FDGSGVLEV
+528 FADSGVAEV
-537 SSWADRNPAGARDN
+537 SSWVDRNQAGRREVT
-551 ARETYAHV
+551 RETYAHV

-585 VVGDPV
+585 VVGDVV

-602 QAMELALGDQPRH
+602 QAMELALGDQRRY

-633 ARFAKRAMPDAD
+633 SQFAKRAMPDAE

-653 GFPPEHFADL
+653 GFPPEEFADL
-663 DEAVTAALGSVEGTV
+663 DAAVRAALAAVEGTV
-678 GVITALDAVDGVRER
+678 GVIGTLAAYDSVSAR
-693 LAGRAATEPR
+693 LAALREAEPR

-718 AAVVIDPDAISG
+718 AAVVLDPDAIAG

-753 AAPER
+753 APG

>member
-1 MAQPVPPAA
+1 LPQPAPGAAA
-10 PLEPVAAP
+10 PR
-18 TDPAAAEIAVEQR
+18 DPATAEIEHEQH
-31 HVDRVYERL
+31 HVDLVYERL

-67 ERDSIVYQAAAW
+67 ERDSIVYQAAVW

-87 EGLVFGRLDLE
+87 EGLVFGRLDFE

-111 DEEYEPLTVDWRAPA
+111 DEEYEPLAVDWRAPA
-126 AALFYQA
+126 AAVFYQA
-133 TPVERRGVVRRRTI
+133 TPVDRREVVRRRTI
-147 KSSGRHVTRLD
+147 KSTGRKVTRLD
-158 DDLLAPDDPL
+158 DDLLAPDSPL
-168 AGELTVI
+168 AAELTVI

-181 AALTRKRGVVMHDIV
+181 AALTRKRGTIMHDIV

-211 SGATLITG
+211 DGATLITG

-239 DRRRFESGGVLI
+239 ERRRFESGGVLI

-273 AALRSLGELLDGVHA
+273 AALRSLGELLDGVHS
-288 TRHDPAPLAAVKGAT
+288 TRHDPASLAAIKGSVGMLR
-303 AILPVLERAAHAA
+303 ILERAVRNAP
-316 APGVPRT
+316 PGVPET
-323 FRTTYQGHVIELDRR
+323 FRTTYQGNVVHLDKR
-338 ALDRVRTVA
+338 ALDRVRSNA
-347 LGRGHGGGRGGG
+347 LGRGHNGNGGS
-359 QPNTQRAHAAT
+359 QPNAQRAQVAT
-370 ALLEAAWERLPKQLR
+370 TLLEAAWERLPRELR

-394 FDREL
+394 FDRDL
-399 RDRTEFDLFV
+399 RDRTEFDLFI
-409 ERWWPYR
+409 EAWWPYR
-416 TPAEVLAGLGNEA
+416 EADEVLRSLGDEA
-429 VLASAA
+429 TLKSLA

-441 GQVRELAASW
+441 EQVGALAASW
-451 RRSAGF
+451 RGRGSAADESGF
-457 LADRRPEADADLD
+457 D
-470 TYSETDADAGAEAGA
+470 
-485 RPSAGAGAAYSDA
+485 
-498 DWSVQ
+498 DWSVE
-503 DVPLLAELAELLG
+503 DVPLLAELDQLLG
-516 PVPVDEREPEDP
+516 PIPVDEREPEDP
-528 FDGSGVLEV
+528 FADSGVAEV
-537 SSWADRNPAGARDN
+537 SSWGERNPATKRDST
-551 ARETYAHV
+551 RETFAHV

-585 VVGDPV
+585 IVGDPV

-602 QAMELALGDQPRH
+602 QAMELALGDQKRY

-633 ARFAKRAMPDAD
+633 ARFAKRAMPNVE

-653 GFPPEHFADL
+653 GFPPEEFTDL
-663 DEAVTAALGSVEGTV
+663 DAAVQAALEAVEGTV
-678 GVITALDAVDGVRER
+678 GVITTLVAFDGVSAR
-693 LAGRAATEPR
+693 LAGRTEENPR

-718 AAVVIDPDAISG
+718 AAVVLDPDAIAA

-753 AAPER
+753 APG

>member
-1 MAQPVPPAA
+1 LPQPQPSQPRPQTVPASPEHA
-10 PLEPVAAP
+10 
-18 TDPAAAEIAVEQR
+18 DPAAAEIRREQE

-67 ERDSIVYQAAAW
+67 ERDSIVYQAAVW
-79 LQRLDAEE
+79 LQRLEAEE
-87 EGLVFGRLDLE
+87 EGLVFGRLDFS
-98 DREVRYIGRLGVR
+98 DREVQYIGRLGVR

-126 AALFYQA
+126 AAVFYQA
-133 TPVERRGVVRRRTI
+133 TPVDRRGVVRRRTI
-147 KSSGRHVTRLD
+147 KSAGRRVTRLD
-158 DDLLAPDDPL
+158 DDLLAPEDPL
-168 AGELTVI
+168 AAELTVI

-181 AALTRKRGVVMHDIV
+181 AALTRKRGAVMHDIV

-211 SGATLITG
+211 DGATLITG

-288 TRHDPAPLAAVKGAT
+288 TRHDRPALAAVKGGLG
-303 AILPVLERAAHAA
+303 ILPVLERAVRTAP
-316 APGVPRT
+316 PGVPEQLRT
-323 FRTTYQGHVIELDRR
+323 SYQGHIMHLDRR
-338 ALDRVRTVA
+338 ALDRVRSLV
-347 LGRGHGGGRGGG
+347 LGRGQQGP
-359 QPNTQRAHAAT
+359 QPNLQRAHAAT
-370 ALLEAAWERLPKQLR
+370 ALLEALWERLPRELR

-394 FDREL
+394 FDRDV
-399 RDRTEFDLFV
+399 RDRTEFESFI
-409 ERWWPYR
+409 EQWWPYR
-416 TPAEVLAGLGNEA
+416 SAEQVLRTLADPAVLGSLAG
-429 VLASAA
+429 S
-435 GPDLTA
+435 DLTA
-441 GQVRELAASW
+441 DQVAELAASW
-451 RRSAGF
+451 
-457 LADRRPEADADLD
+457 
-470 TYSETDADAGAEAGA
+470 
-485 RPSAGAGAAYSDA
+485 AAA
-498 DWSVQ
+498 DWSVE
-503 DVPLLAELAELLG
+503 DVPLLAELDQALG
-516 PVPVDEREPEDP
+516 PVPVEEREPEDP
-528 FDGSGVLEV
+528 FAGSGVLEV
-537 SSWADRNPAGARDN
+537 SSWVDRNPTAKKDTG
-551 ARETYAHV
+551 RESYAHV

-573 VLGRLGRRASWT
+573 ALGRLGRRASWT

-602 QAMELALGDQPRH
+602 QAMELALGDQKRH

-633 ARFAKRAMPDAD
+633 ARFARRAMPEVE

-653 GFPPEHFADL
+653 GFPPEEFADL
-663 DEAVTAALGSVEGTV
+663 GQAVDAALESVEGTV
-678 GVITALDAVDGVRER
+678 GVITALAAFESVAAT
-693 LAGRAATEPR
+693 LAGRLAAHPR
-703 LVVLTDLDAKGLEYD
+703 LIVLTDLDAKGLEYD
-718 AAVVIDPDAISG
+718 AAVVLDPDAIAG

-753 AAPER
+753 SGGE

>member
-1 MAQPVPPAA
+1 MPQPQPHLDPA
-10 PLEPVAAP
+10 
-18 TDPAAAEIAVEQR
+18 DPAAAEIGREQA

-67 ERDSIVYQAAAW
+67 ERDSIVYQAAVW
-79 LQRLDAEE
+79 LQRLEAEE
-87 EGLVFGRLDLE
+87 EGLVFGRLDFA
-98 DREVRYIGRLGVR
+98 DREVQYIGRLGVR

-126 AALFYQA
+126 AAVFYQA
-133 TPVERRGVVRRRTI
+133 TPVDRRGVVRRRTI
-147 KSSGRHVTRLD
+147 KSAGRRVTRLD
-158 DDLLAPDDPL
+158 DDLLAPEDPL
-168 AGELTVI
+168 AAELTVI

-181 AALTRKRGVVMHDIV
+181 AALTRKRGTVMHDIV

-211 SGATLITG
+211 DGATLITG

-239 DRRRFESGGVLI
+239 ERRRFESGGVLI

-273 AALRSLGELLDGVHA
+273 AALRSLGELLDGVYA
-288 TRHDPAPLAAVKGAT
+288 TRHDRASLAAAKGGLD
-303 AILPVLERAAHAA
+303 ILPVIERAARCAP
-316 APGVPRT
+316 PGVPEQIRMS
-323 FRTTYQGHVIELDRR
+323 YQGHIIQLDRR
-338 ALDRVRTVA
+338 ALDRVRSIV
-347 LGRGHGGGRGGG
+347 LGRGQQGP
-359 QPNTQRAHAAT
+359 QPNVQRAHAAT
-370 ALLEAAWERLPKQLR
+370 ALLEALWERLPRDLR

-399 RDRTEFDLFV
+399 RDRTEFEAFV
-409 ERWWPYR
+409 ERWWPLR
-416 TPAEVLAGLGNEA
+416 TPAEVLRGLADPA
-429 VLASAA
+429 VLGSLA
-435 GPDLTA
+435 GSDLTRD
-441 GQVRELAASW
+441 QVTDLAASW
-451 RRSAGF
+451 
-457 LADRRPEADADLD
+457 AD
-470 TYSETDADAGAEAGA
+470 G
-485 RPSAGAGAAYSDA
+485 
-498 DWSVQ
+498 DWSVE
-503 DVPLLAELAELLG
+503 DVPLLAELDQLLG
-516 PVPVDEREPEDP
+516 PLPVDEREPEDP
-528 FDGSGVLEV
+528 FADSAVLEV
-537 SSWADRNPAGARDN
+537 SSWVDRNPAAKRD
-551 ARETYAHV
+551 AGRETYAHI

-573 VLGRLGRRASWT
+573 ALGRLGRRASWT

-602 QAMELALGDQPRH
+602 QAMELALGDQRRH

-633 ARFAKRAMPDAD
+633 ARFARRAMPDVQ

-653 GFPPEHFADL
+653 GFPPEEFTDL
-663 DEAVTAALGSVEGTV
+663 GRAVDAALESVEGTV
-678 GVITALDAVDGVRER
+678 GVITT
-693 LAGRAATEPR
+693 LAGFDEVAAALAERTEAHPR

-718 AAVVIDPDAISG
+718 AAVVLDPDAIAE

-753 AAPER
+753 AAER

>member
-1 MAQPVPPAA
+1 MPQPVPGAAA
-10 PLEPVAAP
+10 PL
-18 TDPAAAEIAVEQR
+18 DPATAEIAHEQR
-31 HVDRVYERL
+31 HVDLVYERL
-40 EATRARARAYEA
+40 EATRARAKAYEA

-67 ERDSIVYQAAAW
+67 ERDSIVYQAAVW
-79 LQRLDAEE
+79 LQRLEAEE
-87 EGLVFGRLDLE
+87 EGLVFGRLDFE

-111 DEEYEPLTVDWRAPA
+111 DEEYEPLAVDWRAPA
-126 AALFYQA
+126 AAVFYQA
-133 TPVERRGVVRRRTI
+133 TPVDRREVVRRRTI
-147 KSSGRHVTRLD
+147 KSSGRKVTRLD
-158 DDLLAPDDPL
+158 DDLLAPDSEL
-168 AGELTVI
+168 ANELTVI

-181 AALTRKRGVVMHDIV
+181 AALTRKRGTVMHDIV

-211 SGATLITG
+211 DGATLITG

-239 DRRRFESGGVLI
+239 ERRRFESGGVLI

-273 AALRSLGELLDGVHA
+273 AALRSLGELRDGVHS
-288 TRHDPAPLAAVKGAT
+288 TRHDRASLAAIKGGLGM
-303 AILPVLERAAHAA
+303 LPILERAVRNAP
-316 APGVPRT
+316 PGVPES
-323 FRTTYQGHVIELDRR
+323 FRTTYQGNVVHLDRR
-338 ALDRVRTVA
+338 ALDRVRSIA
-347 LGRGHGGGRGGG
+347 LGRGHAAAGGP
-359 QPNTQRAHAAT
+359 QPNTQRAHVAST
-370 ALLEAAWERLPKQLR
+370 LLEAAWERLPRELR

-394 FDREL
+394 FDRDL

-409 ERWWPYR
+409 EAWWPYR
-416 TPAEVLAGLGNEA
+416 EADEVLRSLGDEA
-429 VLASAA
+429 TLKSLA
-435 GPDLTA
+435 GPDLTVEQIGA
-441 GQVRELAASW
+441 LAASW
-451 RRSAGF
+451 RGRGSAP
-457 LADRRPEADADLD
+457 D
-470 TYSETDADAGAEAGA
+470 GA
-485 RPSAGAGAAYSDA
+485 RFE
-498 DWSVQ
+498 DWSVE
-503 DVPLLAELAELLG
+503 DVPLLAELEQLLG

-528 FDGSGVLEV
+528 FADSGVAEV
-537 SSWADRNPAGARDN
+537 SSWGERNPAVRRDTG
-551 ARETYAHV
+551 RETYAHV

-591 QSSWPDPEESR
+591 QSAWPDPEESR
-602 QAMELALGDQPRH
+602 LAMELALGDQKRY

-633 ARFAKRAMPDAD
+633 ARFAKRAMPDVE

-653 GFPPEHFADL
+653 GFPPEEHADL
-663 DEAVTAALGSVEGTV
+663 DTAVQAALTAVEGTV
-678 GVITALDAVDGVRER
+678 GVITTLAAFDGVSASLAALAER
-693 LAGRAATEPR
+693 EPR

-718 AAVVIDPDAISG
+718 AAVVLDPDAIAA

-753 AAPER
+753 APG

>member
-1 MAQPVPPAA
+1 MPQPQPQPSQPRPRAAGASPDPA
-10 PLEPVAAP
+10 
-18 TDPAAAEIAVEQR
+18 DPAAAELLREQE
-31 HVDRVYERL
+31 HVDLVYERL

-67 ERDSIVYQAAAW
+67 ERDSIVYQAAVW

-87 EGLVFGRLDLE
+87 EGLVFGRLDFA
-98 DREVRYIGRLGVR
+98 DREVQYIGRLGVR
-111 DEEYEPLTVDWRAPA
+111 DEEYEPLAVDWRAPA
-126 AALFYQA
+126 AAVFYQA
-133 TPVERRGVVRRRTI
+133 TPVDRRGVVRRRTI
-147 KSSGRHVTRLD
+147 KSAGRHVTRLD
-158 DDLLAPDDPL
+158 DDLLAPEDPL
-168 AGELTVI
+168 AAELTVI

-181 AALTRKRGVVMHDIV
+181 AALTRKRGTVMHDIV

-211 SGATLITG
+211 EGATLITG

-239 DRRRFESGGVLI
+239 ERRRFESGGVLI

-273 AALRSLGELLDGVHA
+273 AALRSLGELLDGVQA
-288 TRHDPAPLAAVKGAT
+288 ARHDRASLAAVKGGLG
-303 AILPVLERAAHAA
+303 ILPVLERAVRTAP
-316 APGVPRT
+316 PGVPEQLRL
-323 FRTTYQGHVIELDRR
+323 TYQGNIVQLDRR
-338 ALDRVRTVA
+338 ALDRVRSVV
-347 LGRGHGGGRGGG
+347 LGRGQQGP
-359 QPNTQRAHAAT
+359 QPNVQRAHAAT
-370 ALLEAAWERLPKQLR
+370 MVLEALWERLPRELR

-394 FDREL
+394 FDRDL
-399 RDRTEFDLFV
+399 RDRTEFEAFI
-409 ERWWPYR
+409 ERWWPHR
-416 TPAEVLAGLGNEA
+416 APDQVLRELADPAVLGALAGR
-429 VLASAA
+429 
-435 GPDLTA
+435 DLTSD
-441 GQVRELAASW
+441 QVAELAASW
-451 RRSAGF
+451 
-457 LADRRPEADADLD
+457 
-470 TYSETDADAGAEAGA
+470 AEEVT
-485 RPSAGAGAAYSDA
+485 
-498 DWSVQ
+498 WTVE
-503 DVPLLAELAELLG
+503 DVPLLAELDQLLG
-516 PVPVDEREPEDP
+516 PVPVNEREPEDP
-528 FDGSGVLEV
+528 FADSGVLEV
-537 SSWADRNPAGARDN
+537 SSWVDRNPTAKKDSG
-551 ARETYAHV
+551 RETYAHV

-591 QSSWPDPEESR
+591 QSAWPDPEESR
-602 QAMELALGDQPRH
+602 QAMELALGDQKRH

-633 ARFAKRAMPDAD
+633 ARFARRAMPDVQ

-653 GFPPEHFADL
+653 GFPPEEFTDL
-663 DEAVTAALGSVEGTV
+663 GQAVDAALESVEGTV
-678 GVITALDAVDGVRER
+678 GVITTLAAFDAVAAS
-693 LAGRAATEPR
+693 LADRAEAHPR

-718 AAVVIDPDAISG
+718 AAVVLDPDAIAA

-753 AAPER
+753 APGA

>member
-1 MAQPVPPAA
+1 
-10 PLEPVAAP
+10 
-18 TDPAAAEIAVEQR
+18 
-31 HVDRVYERL
+31 
-40 EATRARARAYEA
+40 
-52 EGHRRAQ
+52 
-59 FGHEGGLV
+59 
-67 ERDSIVYQAAAW
+67 
-79 LQRLDAEE
+79 
-87 EGLVFGRLDLE
+87 
-98 DREVRYIGRLGVR
+98 VR

-126 AALFYQA
+126 AAVFYQA
-133 TPVERRGVVRRRTI
+133 TPVDRRGVVRRRTI
-147 KSSGRHVTRLD
+147 KSAGRRVTRLD
-158 DDLLAPDDPL
+158 DDLLAPESPI
-168 AGELTVI
+168 APELTVI

-181 AALTRKRGVVMHDIV
+181 AALTRKRGTVMHDIV

-211 SGATLITG
+211 DGATLITG

-239 DRRRFESGGVLI
+239 ERRRFESGGVLI

-288 TRHDPAPLAAVKGAT
+288 TRHDPASLAAIKGS
-303 AILPVLERAAHAA
+303 ISMLPILERAVRTAP
-316 APGVPRT
+316 PGVPTT
-323 FRTTYQGHVIELDRR
+323 FRTTYQGNVIHLDRR
-338 ALDRVRTVA
+338 ALDRVRSIA
-347 LGRGHGGGRGGG
+347 LGRSNPGAGGP

-370 ALLEAAWERLPKQLR
+370 ALLEAAWERLPRELR

-399 RDRTEFDLFV
+399 RDRTEFDLFI
-409 ERWWPYR
+409 EEWWPYR
-416 TPAEVLAGLGNEA
+416 DPAEVLRELSDESNLKAL
-429 VLASAA
+429 A
-435 GPDLTA
+435 GPDL
-441 GQVRELAASW
+441 GEEQISLLAASW
-451 RRSAGF
+451 RD
-457 LADRRPEADADLD
+457 ADR
-470 TYSETDADAGAEAGA
+470 
-485 RPSAGAGAAYSDA
+485 
-498 DWSVQ
+498 SVE
-503 DVPLLAELAELLG
+503 DVPLLAELDQLLG
-516 PVPVDEREPEDP
+516 PVPVEEREPEDP
-528 FDGSGVLEV
+528 FADTGVAEV
-537 SSWADRNPAGARDN
+537 SSWVDRNAAKRDST
-551 ARETYAHV
+551 RETYAHV
-559 IVDEAQDLSPMQWR
+559 IVDEGQDLSPMQWR

-602 QAMELALGDQPRH
+602 LAMELALGDQRRY

-633 ARFAKRAMPDAD
+633 SQFAKRAMPDVE

-653 GFPPEHFADL
+653 GFPPEQFSDL
-663 DEAVTAALGSVEGTV
+663 DAAVRAALESVQGTV
-678 GVITALDAVDGVRER
+678 GVISTLAAYDGLSARLGALRE
-693 LAGRAATEPR
+693 AEPR

-718 AAVVIDPDAISG
+718 AAVVVDPDAIAG

-753 AAPER
+753 SPA

>member
-1 MAQPVPPAA
+1 MPPSTRAPSVQP
-10 PLEPVAAP
+10 
-18 TDPAAAEIAVEQR
+18 DPATAEIAREQQ

-52 EGHRRAQ
+52 EGHLRAQ

-67 ERDSIVYQAAAW
+67 ERDSIVYQAAIW

-87 EGLVFGRLDLE
+87 EGLVFGRIDFG
-98 DREVRYIGRLGVR
+98 DREVQYIGRLGVR

-126 AALFYQA
+126 AAVFYQA
-133 TPVERRGVVRRRTI
+133 TPVDRRGVVRRRTI
-147 KSSGRHVTRLD
+147 KSAGRRVTRLD

-168 AGELTVI
+168 AAELTVI

-181 AALTRKRGVVMHDIV
+181 AALTRKRGTVMHDIV

-211 SGATLITG
+211 DGATLITG

-239 DRRRFESGGVLI
+239 ERRRFESGGVLI

-273 AALRSLGELLDGVHA
+273 AALRSLGELLDGVHSS
-288 TRHDPAPLAAVKGAT
+288 RHNPAAVASIKGGLGM
-303 AILPVLERAAHAA
+303 LPVLERAVRGAP
-316 APGVPRT
+316 PGVPET
-323 FRTTYQGHVIELDRR
+323 FRTTYQGNVIHVDRR
-338 ALDRVRTVA
+338 ALDRVRSIA
-347 LGRGHGGGRGGG
+347 LGRGHAGAGP
-359 QPNTQRAHAAT
+359 QPNAQRAHAAT
-370 ALLEAAWERLPKQLR
+370 ALLEAAWERLPRELR

-399 RDRTEFDLFV
+399 RDRTEFDLFI
-409 ERWWPYR
+409 EAWWPYR
-416 TPAEVLAGLGNEA
+416 TPDELLRALADESVLARL
-429 VLASAA
+429 A

-441 GQVRELAASW
+441 EQVALLAASW
-451 RRSAGF
+451 R
-457 LADRRPEADADLD
+457 
-470 TYSETDADAGAEAGA
+470 
-485 RPSAGAGAAYSDA
+485 GAGGESGFD
-498 DWSVQ
+498 DWSVE
-503 DVPLLAELAELLG
+503 DVPLLAELDQLLG
-516 PVPVDEREPEDP
+516 PVPVEEREPEDP
-528 FDGSGVLEV
+528 YSDSDVTEV
-537 SSWADRNPAGARDN
+537 SSWVDRNPAAKRDSG
-551 ARETYAHV
+551 RETYAHV

-591 QSSWPDPEESR
+591 QSAWPDPEESR
-602 QAMELALGDQPRH
+602 LAMELALGDQKRY

-633 ARFAKRAMPDAD
+633 ARFAKRAMPDVE

-653 GFPPEHFADL
+653 GFPPEEFTDL
-663 DEAVTAALGSVEGTV
+663 DEAVQAALEAVEGTV
-678 GVITALDAVDGVRER
+678 GVITTLVAFDEVSAR
-693 LAGRAATEPR
+693 LAARTAAEPR

-718 AAVVIDPDAISG
+718 AAVVLDPDAIAA

-753 AAPER
+753 APG

>member
-1 MAQPVPPAA
+1 MAPSPRAQRAQPDAA
-10 PLEPVAAP
+10 
-18 TDPAAAEIAVEQR
+18 TAEIEREQQ

-52 EGHRRAQ
+52 EGHARAQ

-67 ERDSIVYQAAAW
+67 ERDSIVYQAAVW

-87 EGLVFGRLDLE
+87 EGLVFGRLDFD
-98 DREVRYIGRLGVR
+98 DREVQYIGRLGVR

-126 AALFYQA
+126 AAVFYQA
-133 TPVERRGVVRRRTI
+133 TPVDRRGVVRRRTI
-147 KSSGRHVTRLD
+147 KSAGRRVTRLD

-168 AGELTVI
+168 AAELTVI

-181 AALTRKRGVVMHDIV
+181 AALTRKRGTVMHDIV

-211 SGATLITG
+211 DGATLITG

-239 DRRRFESGGVLI
+239 ERRRFESGGVLI

-273 AALRSLGELLDGVHA
+273 AALRSLGELLDGVS
-288 TRHDPAPLAAVKGAT
+288 TSRHDAAALAAIKGDVGM
-303 AILPVLERAAHAA
+303 LPVLERAVRSAP
-316 APGVPRT
+316 PGVPET
-323 FRTTYQGHVIELDRR
+323 FRTTYQGNVVHLDRR
-338 ALDRVRTVA
+338 ALDRVRSIA
-347 LGRGHGGGRGGG
+347 LGRGPAGNGGS
-359 QPNTQRAHAAT
+359 QPNAQRAHAAT
-370 ALLEAAWERLPKQLR
+370 ALLEAAWERLPRELR

-399 RDRTEFDLFV
+399 RDRTEFDLFL
-409 ERWWPYR
+409 EAWWPYR
-416 TPAEVLAGLGNEA
+416 TPDEVLRGLSDEA
-429 VLASAA
+429 VLASLA
-435 GPDLTA
+435 GPELTGDQIRA
-441 GQVRELAASW
+441 LAASW
-451 RRSAGF
+451 RRAG
-457 LADRRPEADADLD
+457 
-470 TYSETDADAGAEAGA
+470 SESEFD
-485 RPSAGAGAAYSDA
+485 
-498 DWSVQ
+498 DWSVE
-503 DVPLLAELAELLG
+503 DVPLLAELDQLLG
-516 PVPVDEREPEDP
+516 PVPVEEREPEDP
-528 FDGSGVLEV
+528 FADAGVTEV
-537 SSWADRNPAGARDN
+537 SSWVDRNPAGRRDSS
-551 ARETYAHV
+551 RETYAHV
-559 IVDEAQDLSPMQWR
+559 IVDEGQDLSPMQWR

-585 VVGDPV
+585 IVGDPV

-602 QAMELALGDQPRH
+602 LAMELALGDQKRY

-633 ARFAKRAMPDAD
+633 ARFAKRAMPDVE

-653 GFPPEHFADL
+653 GFPPEEFADL
-663 DEAVTAALGSVEGTV
+663 DEAVRAALGAVEGTV
-678 GVITALDAVDGVRER
+678 GVITTLAAFDGVSAR
-693 LAGRAATEPR
+693 LADLVEAEPR

-718 AAVVIDPDAISG
+718 AAVVLDPDAIAG

-753 AAPER
+753 APGQV

>member
-1 MAQPVPPAA
+1 LPQPQPSQPRPRATASPGPA
-10 PLEPVAAP
+10 
-18 TDPAAAEIAVEQR
+18 DPAAAEIGREQE

-67 ERDSIVYQAAAW
+67 ERDSIVYQAAVW
-79 LQRLDAEE
+79 LQRLEAEE
-87 EGLVFGRLDLE
+87 EGLVFGRIDFA

-111 DEEYEPLTVDWRAPA
+111 DEDYNPLTVDWRAPA
-126 AALFYQA
+126 AAVFYQA
-133 TPVERRGVVRRRTI
+133 TPVDRRDVVRRRTI
-147 KSSGRHVTRLD
+147 KSAGRRVTRLD
-158 DDLLAPDDPL
+158 DDLLAPEDPL
-168 AGELTVI
+168 AAELTVI

-181 AALTRKRGVVMHDIV
+181 AALTRKRGTVMHDIV

-211 SGATLITG
+211 DGATLITG

-273 AALRSLGELLDGVHA
+273 AALRSLGELLDGVYA
-288 TRHDPAPLAAVKGAT
+288 TRHDRAALAAAKGGLG
-303 AILPVLERAAHAA
+303 ILPVLERAVRCAP
-316 APGVPRT
+316 PGVPEQLRT
-323 FRTTYQGHVIELDRR
+323 SYQGHILQLDRR
-338 ALDRVRTVA
+338 ALDRVRSIV
-347 LGRGHGGGRGGG
+347 LGRGQQGP
-359 QPNTQRAHAAT
+359 QPNMQRAHAAT
-370 ALLEAAWERLPKQLR
+370 ALVEALWERLPRELR

-394 FDREL
+394 FDRDL
-399 RDRTEFDLFV
+399 RDRTEFESFV
-409 ERWWPYR
+409 EQWWPFR
-416 TPAEVLAGLGNEA
+416 SPEELLRGLADPAVLGSLAGRD
-429 VLASAA
+429 LAR
-435 GPDLTA
+435 D
-441 GQVRELAASW
+441 QVAELAASW
-451 RRSAGF
+451 A
-457 LADRRPEADADLD
+457 
-470 TYSETDADAGAEAGA
+470 AGA
-485 RPSAGAGAAYSDA
+485 
-498 DWSVQ
+498 WSVE
-503 DVPLLAELAELLG
+503 DVPLLAELDQLLG

-528 FDGSGVLEV
+528 FTGSGVLEV
-537 SSWADRNPAGARDN
+537 SSWVDRNPAARRD
-551 ARETYAHV
+551 AGRETYAHV

-573 VLGRLGRRASWT
+573 ALGRLGRRASWT

-602 QAMELALGDQPRH
+602 QAMELALGDQRRH

-620 TNYRNS
+620 TSYRNS

-633 ARFAKRAMPDAD
+633 ARFARRSMPDAQ

-653 GFPPEHFADL
+653 GFPPEEF
-663 DEAVTAALGSVEGTV
+663 AALGPAVDAALESVEGTV
-678 GVITALDAVDGVRER
+678 GVITTLAAFDAVAAD
-693 LAGRAATEPR
+693 LAGLIEAHPR

-718 AAVVIDPDAISG
+718 AAVVLDPDAIAA

-753 AAPER
+753 TPGA

>member
-1 MAQPVPPAA
+1 MPQP
-10 PLEPVAAP
+10 
-18 TDPAAAEIAVEQR
+18 DPATAEIEREQL

-52 EGHRRAQ
+52 EGHARAQ

-67 ERDSIVYQAAAW
+67 ERDSIVYQAAVW

-87 EGLVFGRLDLE
+87 EGLVFGRLDFA
-98 DREVRYIGRLGVR
+98 DREVQYIGRLGVR

-126 AALFYQA
+126 AAVFYQA
-133 TPVERRGVVRRRTI
+133 TPVDRRGVVRRRTI
-147 KSSGRHVTRLD
+147 KSAGRRVTRLD

-168 AGELTVI
+168 AAELTVI

-181 AALTRKRGVVMHDIV
+181 VALTRKRGTVMHDIV

-211 SGATLITG
+211 DGATLITG

-239 DRRRFESGGVLI
+239 ERRRFESGGVLI

-273 AALRSLGELLDGVHA
+273 AALRSLGELLEGVHA
-288 TRHDPAPLAAVKGAT
+288 ARHDPAALAAVKGGLG
-303 AILPVLERAAHAA
+303 ILPVLERAVRNAP
-316 APGVPRT
+316 PGVPET
-323 FRTTYQGHVIELDRR
+323 FRTTYQGNVVHLDRR
-338 ALDRVRTVA
+338 ALDRVRSIA
-347 LGRGHGGGRGGG
+347 LGRGHQGNGVP
-359 QPNTQRAHAAT
+359 QPNAQRAHAAT
-370 ALLEAAWERLPKQLR
+370 ALLEAAWERLPREMR

-409 ERWWPYR
+409 EAWWPYR
-416 TPAEVLAGLGNEA
+416 EPEQVLRGLADEAALAALAG
-429 VLASAA
+429 S
-435 GPDLTA
+435 DLTRE
-441 GQVRELAASW
+441 QVRALAASW
-451 RRSAGF
+451 RGAGGRSA
-457 LADRRPEADADLD
+457 DDAAFD
-470 TYSETDADAGAEAGA
+470 
-485 RPSAGAGAAYSDA
+485 
-498 DWSVQ
+498 DWSVE
-503 DVPLLAELAELLG
+503 DVPLLAELDQLLG

-528 FDGSGVLEV
+528 FSDAGVAEV
-537 SSWADRNPAGARDN
+537 SSWVDRNQAAKRDSS
-551 ARETYAHV
+551 RETYAHV

-585 VVGDPV
+585 IVGDPV

-602 QAMELALGDQPRH
+602 LAMELALGDQKRYRH
-615 RHELR
+615 HLG

-633 ARFAKRAMPDAD
+633 ARFAKRAMPHVE

-653 GFPPEHFADL
+653 GFPPEEYADL
-663 DEAVTAALGSVEGTV
+663 DEAVYAALGAVEGTV
-678 GVITALDAVDGVRER
+678 GVITTLAAYDGVSARF
-693 LAGRAATEPR
+693 AGLVADNPR

-718 AAVVIDPDAISG
+718 AAVVLDPDAIAA

-753 AAPER
+753 APAEAPRQ

>member
-1 MAQPVPPAA
+1 MPQPDAA
-10 PLEPVAAP
+10 S
-18 TDPAAAEIAVEQR
+18 AEIEREQL

-67 ERDSIVYQAAAW
+67 ERDSIVYQAAVW

-87 EGLVFGRLDLE
+87 EGLVFGRLDFE
-98 DREVRYIGRLGVR
+98 DREVQYIGRLGVR

-126 AALFYQA
+126 AAVFYQA
-133 TPVERRGVVRRRTI
+133 TPVDRRGVVRRRTI
-147 KSSGRHVTRLD
+147 KSAGRRVTRLD
-158 DDLLAPDDPL
+158 DDLLAPESPV
-168 AGELTVI
+168 APELTVI

-181 AALTRKRGVVMHDIV
+181 AALTRKRGTVMHDIV

-211 SGATLITG
+211 DGATLITG

-239 DRRRFESGGVLI
+239 ERRRFESGGVLI

-288 TRHDPAPLAAVKGAT
+288 TRHDPASLAAVKGS
-303 AILPVLERAAHAA
+303 ISMLPILERAVRTAP
-316 APGVPRT
+316 PGVPT
-323 FRTTYQGHVIELDRR
+323 SFRTTYQGNVIHLDGR
-338 ALDRVRTVA
+338 A
-347 LGRGHGGGRGGG
+347 LGRVRSIALGRSNPGNGGP

-370 ALLEAAWERLPKQLR
+370 ALLEAAWERLPRELR

-399 RDRTEFDLFV
+399 RDRSEFDLFI
-409 ERWWPYR
+409 EEWWPFR
-416 TPAEVLAGLGNEA
+416 GPAEVLRELSREA
-429 VLASAA
+429 NLRSLA
-435 GPDLTA
+435 GPDLTSEQISA
-441 GQVRELAASW
+441 LAVSW
-451 RRSAGF
+451 RGEDRSV
-457 LADRRPEADADLD
+457 E
-470 TYSETDADAGAEAGA
+470 
-485 RPSAGAGAAYSDA
+485 
-498 DWSVQ
+498 
-503 DVPLLAELAELLG
+503 DVPLLAELDQLLG
-516 PVPVDEREPEDP
+516 PVPVEEREPEDP
-528 FDGSGVLEV
+528 FADSGVAEV
-537 SSWADRNPAGARDN
+537 SSWVDRNAAKRD
-551 ARETYAHV
+551 ATRETYAHV
-559 IVDEAQDLSPMQWR
+559 IVDEAQDLSPLQWR

-591 QSSWPDPEESR
+591 QSCWPDPEESR
-602 QAMELALGDQPRH
+602 LAMELALGDQRRY

-633 ARFAKRAMPDAD
+633 AQFAKRAMPDAE

-653 GFPPEHFADL
+653 GFPPEEFSDL
-663 DEAVTAALGSVEGTV
+663 DAAVRAALEAVQGTV
-678 GVITALDAVDGVRER
+678 GVICTLAAFDGLSAR
-693 LAGRAATEPR
+693 LAAAREAEPR
-703 LVVLTDLDAKGLEYD
+703 LVVLA
-718 AAVVIDPDAISG
+718 
-730 ESPAGLRTLYV
+730 PASHPC
-741 ALTRATQRLYVV
+741 RL
-753 AAPER
+753 